1 MKKVRNYLWNQPF
14 ISRFNEE
21 GKKTKSKGNH
31 IWHIDAK
38 KSQDGG
44 WKFRPF
50 HRRLAGSPPTVA
62 YVGLRWSWQPR
73 VWDPQGAKFS
83 GSVRYGSPSLPAW
96 LSWKDDVLAGVP
108 PADAQ
113 SCEVTVTA
121 EAGISLG
128 WGLKGLTHPVPQF
141 NVDGQDELLS
151 QTIQITIAP
160 MTAIDSTLS
169 TSRRPSLIGAA
180 DARRVQSDSGVQQS
194 SSSNQTW
201 YVSHL
206 LMTDLS
212 FRR

>member
-1 MKKVRNYLWNQPF
+1 MKKVRNYLWNQPY

-38 KSQDGG
+38 KGHDGS

-50 HRRLAGSPPTVA
+50 RRRLAGSPPTVA

-96 LSWKDDVLAGVP
+96 LSWKDDVLSGVP
-108 PADAQ
+108 PPDAQ

-121 EAGISLG
+121 EVGISSFMEAQG
-128 WGLKGLTHPVPQF
+128 F
-141 NVDGQDELLS
+141 N
-151 QTIQITIAP
+151 
-160 MTAIDSTLS
+160 
-169 TSRRPSLIGAA
+169 
-180 DARRVQSDSGVQQS
+180 
-194 SSSNQTW
+194 
-201 YVSHL
+201 
-206 LMTDLS
+206 S
-212 FRR
+212 FRPAVQR

>member
-1 MKKVRNYLWNQPF
+1 MKKIRNYLWNQTY

-38 KSQDGG
+38 KGQDGS

-83 GSVRYGSPSLPAW
+83 GTVRYGSPSLPAW
-96 LSWKDDVLAGVP
+96 LSWKDDVLSGVP
-108 PADAQ
+108 PPDAQ

-121 EAGISLG
+121 DVGVSSCMEA
-128 WGLKGLTHPVPQF
+128 LTHFVLQF

-180 DARRVQSDSGVQQS
+180 DARRVQSDSQVQQS
-194 SSSNQTW
+194 GPSNQTW
-201 YVSHL
+201 CALIPAHWQI
-206 LMTDLS
+206 
-212 FRR
+212 

>member
-1 MKKVRNYLWNQPF
+1 MKKIRNYLWNQPY

-38 KSQDGG
+38 KGHDGG

-83 GSVRYGSPSLPAW
+83 GTVGYGSPSLPAW
-96 LSWKDDVLAGVP
+96 LSWKDDVLSGIP
-108 PADAQ
+108 PPDAQ

-121 EAGISLG
+121 DVGVSSHMEA
-128 WGLKGLTHPVPQF
+128 LTHFVPQF

-180 DARRVQSDSGVQQS
+180 DARRVQSDSVVQQS
-194 SSSNQTW
+194 GPPNQTW
-201 YVSHL
+201 YACSWQI
-206 LMTDLS
+206 
-212 FRR
+212 

>member
-1 MKKVRNYLWNQPF
+1 MTCYQPPFLQLARQNLSDDKIPMKKVRNYLWNQPY

-38 KSQDGG
+38 KGQDGG

-83 GSVRYGSPSLPAW
+83 GSVRFGSPSLPAW
-96 LSWKDDVLAGVP
+96 LSWKEDILSGVP

-121 EAGISLG
+121 EVGISSYTEAQE
-128 WGLKGLTHPVPQF
+128 LKFVPPC
-141 NVDGQDELLS
+141 S
-151 QTIQITIAP
+151 
-160 MTAIDSTLS
+160 STLKAKMNIYHKL
-169 TSRRPSLIGAA
+169 SRSPSRP
-180 DARRVQSDSGVQQS
+180 
-194 SSSNQTW
+194 
-201 YVSHL
+201 
-206 LMTDLS
+206 
-212 FRR
+212 